1 MILLTVLLIIFL
13 TTAGQILLKVG
24 ADRSKESAFT
34 NRYALSGYTLFI
46 LTVILSYYLM
56 QIIPMKYFTVIMSL
70 NYIAVMFAARLFIHE
85 KINQDRVI
93 GTVLVALG
101 VFIFLI

>member
-13 TTAGQILLKVG
+13 TTAGQILLKIG
-24 ADRSKESAFT
+24 ADQSKGSVFT
-34 NRYALSGYTLFI
+34 NRYVLSGYTLFI
-46 LTVILSYYLM
+46 LTVIFSYYLM

-70 NYIAVMFAARLFIHE
+70 NYIAVMLAARIFIHE
-85 KINQDRVI
+85 KINKDRAI

-101 VFIFLI
+101 AFIFLI